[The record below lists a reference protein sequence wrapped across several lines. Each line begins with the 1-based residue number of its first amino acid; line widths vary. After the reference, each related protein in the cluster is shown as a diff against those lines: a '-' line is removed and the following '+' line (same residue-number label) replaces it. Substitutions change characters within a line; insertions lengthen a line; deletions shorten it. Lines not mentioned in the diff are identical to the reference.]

1 MPEIAL
7 TPQMVRRVK
16 GRFGAQTAVLHSG
29 LSDGER
35 YDEWRRIERGD
46 VKIVV
51 GARSA
56 VFAPLTNIGLI
67 IVDEEHETTY
77 KQSDNP
83 RYDAR
88 NIALW
93 RGQYYQIP
101 VILGSATPSLE
112 SRARAQRG
120 VYELLTLTQRAGG
133 AKLPSVNVIDM
144 KETLSRRP
152 ETNFS
157 EELRIKLAD
166 RLAKDEQS
174 VLMLNRRGFSSFVM
188 CRDCGYVPC
197 DPNCN
202 LAMTLHRTHTLK
214 CHYCGHEEKYPLS
227 VQWF

>member
-1 MPEIAL
+1 MSLSREKPCYFWCLKLPSHHKWLEGSKVVL
-7 TPQMVRRVK
+7 VNRQ
-16 GRFGAQTAVLHSG
+16 QSLHSG

-46 VKIVV
+46 VQIVV

-56 VFAPLTNIGLI
+56 VFAPLTNLGLI

-93 RGQYYQIP
+93 RGEYYQIP

-112 SRARAQRG
+112 TRARAQRD
-120 VYELLTLTQRAGG
+120 VYELLTLTQSAGG
-133 AKLPSVNVIDM
+133 AKLPKVNVIDM
-144 KETLSRRP
+144 KETLSDGP

-157 EELRIKLAD
+157 AELRIKLAD
-166 RLAKDEQS
+166 RLNKNEQS

-202 LAMTLHRTHTLK
+202 LAMTLHMDTHT
-214 CHYCGHEEKYPLS
+214 
-227 VQWF
+227 

>member
-1 MPEIAL
+1 
-7 TPQMVRRVK
+7 MVRRVK

-112 SRARAQRG
+112 SRARAQRC
-120 VYELLTLTQRAGG
+120 L
-133 AKLPSVNVIDM
+133 
-144 KETLSRRP
+144 
-152 ETNFS
+152 
-157 EELRIKLAD
+157 
-166 RLAKDEQS
+166 
-174 VLMLNRRGFSSFVM
+174 
-188 CRDCGYVPC
+188 
-197 DPNCN
+197 
-202 LAMTLHRTHTLK
+202 
-214 CHYCGHEEKYPLS
+214 
-227 VQWF
+227 